1 MRKIFVTGIGTD
13 VGKTIVSAILVEAL
27 QADYFKPVQA
37 GMENPDR
44 EVVKSL
50 VSAKRVKFHRE
61 KFVLQN
67 AMSPHA
73 AAELENIDLRLSKLK
88 LPSHNNTIIIE
99 GAGGVMVPINYKGDT
114 MLDLIKYY
122 DAEVVLV
129 CSNYL
134 GSINHTLL
142 SIAALKAAEVNLLG
156 IFFNGEANPQSEKV
170 ILETTGVRC
179 IGRVKKEDAFTKALV
194 KEYASE
200 YVFV

>member
-1 MRKIFVTGIGTD
+1 MRKIFITGIGTD

-37 GMENPDR
+37 GEESQDR
-44 EVVKSL
+44 LTVKSL
-50 VSAKRVKFHRE
+50 VSAKRVKFHKE
-61 KFVLQN
+61 KFLLKN

-73 AAELENIDLRLSKLK
+73 AAELEGIELRLSRLK
-88 LPSHNNTIIIE
+88 LPSFNNNIIIE

-114 MLDLIKYY
+114 MLDLMKYY
-122 DAEVVLV
+122 EAEVVLV

-142 SIAALKAAEVNLLG
+142 SINALKSKDLNILG
-156 IFFNGEANPQSEKV
+156 LFFNGDSNPQSEKV

-179 IGRVKKEDAFTKALV
+179 LGRIKKEEAFTKALV
-194 KEYASE
+194 KEYASD
-200 YVFV
+200 YVFI

>member
-37 GMENPDR
+37 GEENQDR
-44 EVVKSL
+44 MTVKSL
-50 VSAKRVKFHRE
+50 VSAKRVKFHKE
-61 KFVLQN
+61 KFLLKN
-67 AMSPHA
+67 PMSPHA
-73 AAELENIDLRLSKLK
+73 AAELEGIELRLSRLK
-88 LPSHNNTIIIE
+88 LPSFNNNIIIE

-114 MLDLIKYY
+114 MLDLMKYY
-122 DAEVVLV
+122 EAEVVLV

-142 SIAALKAAEVNLLG
+142 SINALKSKDLNILG
-156 IFFNGEANPQSEKV
+156 VFFNGESNPQSERV

-179 IGRVKKEDAFTKALV
+179 LGRIKREEAFTKAIV
-194 KEYASE
+194 KEYASD
-200 YVFV
+200 YVFI

>member
-13 VGKTIVSAILVEAL
+13 VGKTMVAAILVEAL

-37 GMENPDR
+37 GEESQDR
-44 EVVKSL
+44 LTVKSL
-50 VSAKRVKFHRE
+50 VSAKRVKFHKE
-61 KFVLQN
+61 KFLLKN

-73 AAELENIDLRLSKLK
+73 AAELEGIDLRLSRLK
-88 LPSHNNTIIIE
+88 LPSFNNNIIIE

-114 MLDLIKYY
+114 MLDLMKYY
-122 DAEVVLV
+122 EAEVVLV

-142 SIAALKAAEVNLLG
+142 SINALKSKELNILG
-156 IFFNGEANPQSEKV
+156 VFFNGESNPQSEKV

-179 IGRVKKEDAFTKALV
+179 LGRIKKEETFTKALV
-194 KEYASE
+194 KEYASD
-200 YVFV
+200 YVFL

>member
-1 MRKIFVTGIGTD
+1 MRKIFITGIGTD

-37 GMENPDR
+37 GEESQDR
-44 EVVKSL
+44 LTVKSL
-50 VSAKRVKFHRE
+50 VSAKRVKFHKE
-61 KFVLQN
+61 KFLLKN

-73 AAELENIDLRLSKLK
+73 AAELEGIELRLSRLK
-88 LPSHNNTIIIE
+88 LPSFNNNIIIE

-114 MLDLIKYY
+114 MLDLMKYY
-122 DAEVVLV
+122 EAEVVLV

-142 SIAALKAAEVNLLG
+142 SINALKSKDLNILG
-156 IFFNGEANPQSEKV
+156 VFFNGESNPQSEKV

-179 IGRVKKEDAFTKALV
+179 LGRIKKEEAFTKALV
-194 KEYASE
+194 KEYASD
-200 YVFV
+200 YVFI

>member
-37 GMENPDR
+37 GEENQDR
-44 EVVKSL
+44 LTVKSL
-50 VSAKRVKFHRE
+50 VSAKRVKFHKE
-61 KFVLQN
+61 KFLLKN

-73 AAELENIDLRLSKLK
+73 AAELEGIELRLSRLK
-88 LPSHNNTIIIE
+88 LPSFNNNIIIE

-114 MLDLIKYY
+114 MLDLMKYY
-122 DAEVVLV
+122 EAEVVLV

-142 SIAALKAAEVNLLG
+142 SINALKSKDLNILG
-156 IFFNGEANPQSEKV
+156 LFFNGDSNPQSEKV

-179 IGRVKKEDAFTKALV
+179 LGRIKKEEAFTKALV
-194 KEYASE
+194 KEYASD
-200 YVFV
+200 YVFI

>member
-27 QADYFKPVQA
+27 QADYFKPIQA
-37 GMENPDR
+37 GEENHDR
-44 EVVKSL
+44 KTVKDL
-50 VSAKRVKFHRE
+50 VSAKRVKFHKE
-61 KFVLQN
+61 KFLLKN
-67 AMSPHA
+67 PLSPHA
-73 AAELENIDLRLSKLK
+73 AAELENIELRLSRLK
-88 LPSHNNTIIIE
+88 LPNVKNTLIIE

-114 MLDLIKYY
+114 MLDLMKYY

-142 SIAALKAAEVNLLG
+142 SINALKSAGVNLLG
-156 IFFNGEANPQSEKV
+156 IFFNGASNPQSEKV
-170 ILETTGVRC
+170 ILEITDVRC
-179 IGRVKKEDAFTKALV
+179 LGRIKQEEVFTKTLV

-200 YVFV
+200 YVFI

>member
-37 GMENPDR
+37 GEENQDR
-44 EVVKSL
+44 LTVKNL
-50 VSAKRVKFHRE
+50 VSAKRVKFHKE
-61 KFVLQN
+61 KFLLKN

-73 AAELENIDLRLSKLK
+73 AAELEGIELRLSRLK
-88 LPSHNNTIIIE
+88 LPSFNNNIIIE

-114 MLDLIKYY
+114 MLDLMKYY
-122 DAEVVLV
+122 EAEVVLV

-142 SIAALKAAEVNLLG
+142 SINALKSKDLNILG
-156 IFFNGEANPQSEKV
+156 LFFNGDSNPQSEKV

-179 IGRVKKEDAFTKALV
+179 LGRIKKEEAFTKALV
-194 KEYASE
+194 KEYASD
-200 YVFV
+200 YVFI